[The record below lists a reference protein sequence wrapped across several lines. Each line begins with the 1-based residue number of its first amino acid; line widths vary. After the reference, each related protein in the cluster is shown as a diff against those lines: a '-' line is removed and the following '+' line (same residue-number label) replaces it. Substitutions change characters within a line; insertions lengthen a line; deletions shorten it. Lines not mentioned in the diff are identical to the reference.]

1 MSSFGERLKDL
12 RKKCGYSQYSLADKV
27 GSSRRVIR
35 YYECEA
41 TRPPADLLPQL
52 ADALQVSVSV
62 LLGTEEPKD
71 DKRTVDAKFWPK
83 WQELSGEEKKT
94 VTKLVDTLLV
104 AHAG

>member
-1 MSSFGERLKDL
+1 MDSFGKRLKDL
-12 RKKCGYSQYSLADKV
+12 RKRCGYSQYTLADKV

-41 TRPPADLLPQL
+41 TRPPAAILPQL
-52 ADALQVSVSV
+52 AEALNVSVNV
-62 LLGTEEPKD
+62 LLGTEEPRD

-94 VTKLVDTLLV
+94 VSKLVDTLLA
-104 AHAG
+104 AHG